1 MFQIS
6 INFFILHKWREKS
19 HKYIEHKYYVDNQ
32 LNDSCYFDRNVDL
45 ETDCEW
51 KQQELHLK
59 SE

>member
-6 INFFILHKWREKS
+6 INFFILHKWSEKGQ
-19 HKYIEHKYYVDNQ
+19 KYIQHKYYVDNQ